1 MTLKYVVDFNEDL
14 LFRRKPVNSKQIKKL
29 KKLIKPIQ
37 VEWLQTLLPEES
49 CKNIT
54 EDNVKDYLPEDQHT
68 FGDGQVHLSY
78 MSDDYVLK
86 HLKNNPK
93 IKSFNDLVLHTN
105 KD

>member
-68 FGDGQVHLSY
+68 YLICLMIMF
-78 MSDDYVLK
+78 
-86 HLKNNPK
+86 
-93 IKSFNDLVLHTN
+93 
-105 KD
+105 

>member
-37 VEWLQTLLPEES
+37 VEWLQTLLPEDTS
-49 CKNIT
+49 KNINV
-54 EDNVKDYLPEDQHT
+54 DNVNDYLPEDEHT

-86 HLKNNPK
+86 HLKNNPE
-93 IKSFNDLVLHTN
+93 IKSFNDLVSHIY
-105 KD
+105 KE